1 LAIIGQ
7 HVFFLKQEQHQTM
20 EQLASVI
27 ISYYRLWPSCNPIY
41 VKHHILWIH
50 CAPL

>member
-27 ISYYRLWPSCNPIY
+27 PIVTTDFDQAAIQY
-41 VKHHILWIH
+41 MLNTILWIH